1 MLYRQGLT
9 SIGSP
14 GTASRCAVRTSIPPR
29 LRLTTQ
35 VAELVAQY
43 ENLELLAIGRAAEQD
58 QEPEDPA
65 KSDVQKREHASPP
78 VGWQRRGKLPMSD
91 GC

>member
-35 VAELVAQY
+35 DAELVAQH

-58 QEPEDPA
+58 QEPEG
-65 KSDVQKREHASPP
+65 RRSPMY
-78 VGWQRRGKLPMSD
+78 RNESTRHLR
-91 GC
+91 